1 MYTSILLAAWV
12 AHALNFQ
19 APPSAQAPTPPGTSL
34 ILAGALLLVLIIL
47 GSILWIASRRK

>member
-1 MYTSILLAAWV
+1 MLTPYNFTTWITKT
-12 AHALNFQ
+12 LNLQ